1 MLKFLAMYPADYE
14 WGFFESLLVSLV
26 AIAFVFLILFVI
38 ILCVGA
44 MQKLFFGNKK
54 EKAQEVVNAPVA
66 KPAASVAKKEVK
78 NTEIKDADMMVA
90 ALIAT
95 IDYAN
100 ETKKDVRLVSIKQIG

>member
-78 NTEIKDADMMVA
+78 NTEIKDEDMMVA

>member
-1 MLKFLAMYPADYE
+1 MLKFLSMYPADYE
-14 WGFFESLLVSLV
+14 WGLLEALLVSLV
-26 AIAFVFLILFVI
+26 AIAFVFLILFII

-44 MQKLFFGNKK
+44 MQKVFFNKK
-54 EKAQEVVNAPVA
+54 KESKAEQNVKAPVA
-66 KPAASVAKKEVK
+66 QNAAKIVK
-78 NTEIKDADMMVA
+78 NTEIKDEDMMVA